1 MLASEEL
8 ADILDRVEDIID
20 ELGLKSCVD
29 DAGELDSPCVPDS
42 AEALVDRLLSVSHG
56 DTITVT
62 YPDKNARGDSEGSVV
77 KTAEVD
83 MEAPVVTLVRP
94 TDKLFTKEE
103 AITLQADVVDTGA
116 GVERDDIVMIATTG
130 VSLPGSEDQ
139 LKSPIV
145 SGFSVTGVPTAG
157 VAEGKHTWAVLVMD
171 KVGNTP
177 DVDIEGTEENEG
189 ARGAAA
195 PDSDIKDEVDN
206 PFEFTVDTNAPTLE
220 TGKTGISLKNPGI
233 TSGDDRESEKPNQRD
248 WVRVEFDLGANGGAA
263 LDPSTVGAGDF
274 RVDGA
279 TPLDAKVNVA
289 GQDCDDDG
297 KKCKIA
303 KGSAVYLQVGQ
314 LDTDE
319 RPKVELTGEIMDKSG
334 NLRTGGSVSALVD
347 GLSPVLT
354 VTTSA
359 DISDDEITIT
369 VSSSERLSGRPMVQ
383 LATTEPDDGTLEDLR
398 EDGLAVSLVTGAT
411 TVWEATEDVTGSQA
425 FKYYVVVTGNDASNN
440 SAKVGDDK
448 PADDI
453 ISFQLDSQEPSLKF
467 KDSIGEDL
475 EDSEQEE
482 GAVWIVAEFDED
494 EHDKD
499 SYRKV
504 TVTALTLTNL
514 DTEEVVAD
522 DPVALFGGE
531 MACVDHE
538 VTGKVSLTGT
548 EEGYTAAASD
558 EKDKCAQLTLAIDL
572 TPGMYNIKM
581 TGVDNVGNETTKN
594 VDFEVTEAEPFEL
607 ELKPGQNFISIP
619 GMPMGDGG
627 NIDTLLADEAISSVS
642 TYDRSRELQGE
653 NPWLRSS
660 KDLETGLFSGDITA
674 IEPGKA
680 YFINS
685 AASVTVE
692 IRLQAAGDLPPVIPV
707 RQGYNAIGFWS
718 VAGDESA
725 DLDLYL
731 GGIGWTVAYTY
742 DPTPGRGWEVLRK
755 GAEDDD
761 GNLVNE
767 VEAGKGYLVYALYD
781 SVLTP

>member
-1 MLASEEL
+1 M
-8 ADILDRVEDIID
+8 
-20 ELGLKSCVD
+20 
-29 DAGELDSPCVPDS
+29 PDS

-62 YPDKNARGDSEGSVV
+62 YPDKNARGDSEGNVV

-195 PDSDIKDEVDN
+195 PDSDITDKDEVAN

-233 TSGDDRESEKPNQRD
+233 ASGDDRESENPNKRD

-279 TPLDAKVNVA
+279 TPLDAKVNAA

-359 DISDDEITIT
+359 EISDDEVTIT

-383 LATTEPDDGTLEDLR
+383 LATTEPDDGTLEGLR
-398 EDGLAVSLVTGAT
+398 EESLAVSLVTGAT

-425 FKYYVVVTGNDASNN
+425 FKYYVVVTGNDAAGN
-440 SAKVGDDK
+440 SAKVGEDK

-453 ISFQLDSQEPSLKF
+453 ISFQLDSQEPGLVF
-467 KDSIGEDL
+467 KSAGGTALDDSKAKP
-475 EDSEQEE
+475 EE
-482 GAVWIVAEFDED
+482 GVVWIVAEFDED
-494 EHDKD
+494 EYDDD

-504 TVTALTLTNL
+504 TVTDLTLTNM
-514 DTEEVVAD
+514 DTEEVKAD
-522 DPVALFGGE
+522 DPTVLFTDE
-531 MACVDHE
+531 VACVDHD
-538 VTGKVSLTGT
+538 T
-548 EEGYTAAASD
+548 D
-558 EKDKCAQLTLAIDL
+558 PEKDADGNVTNADDMCATHTLAIDL

-581 TGVDNVGNETTKN
+581 TGEDNVGNVVTEEK
-594 VDFEVTEAEPFEL
+594 DFEVVEAEPFEL

-619 GMPMGDGG
+619 GMPLGDAG
-627 NIDTLLADEAISSVS
+627 NINTLLADEAITAIS
-642 TYDRSRELQGE
+642 TYDRSRGLQGE
-653 NPWLRSS
+653 SPWLRSA
-660 KDLETGLFSGDITA
+660 KDLETGMFSGDITA

-680 YFINS
+680 YFIVS
-685 AASVTVE
+685 TASVTIEVQLQGSVE
-692 IRLQAAGDLPPVIPV
+692 FPPTIAV
-707 RQGYNAIGFWS
+707 RQGFNGIGFWA
-718 VAGDESA
+718 VAGDAYDEDTLQGPS
-725 DLDLYL
+725 LDSYL
-731 GGIGWTVAYTY
+731 DSLGWTVAYTY

-755 GAEDDD
+755 GVEDDD
-761 GNLVNE
+761 GNPVHY
-767 VEAGKGYLVYALYD
+767 VIAGKGYLVYALYD
-781 SVLTP
+781 TVLTP